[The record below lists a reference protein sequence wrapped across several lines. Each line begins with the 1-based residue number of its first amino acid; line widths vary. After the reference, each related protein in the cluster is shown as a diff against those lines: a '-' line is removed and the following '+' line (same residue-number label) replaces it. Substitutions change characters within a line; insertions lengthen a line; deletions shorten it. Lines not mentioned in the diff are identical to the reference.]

1 MVTDLQANVSVLLVE
16 DNEADSTLFADK
28 LRRSERA
35 QYTVVTTPTLAEAS
49 ETLREHDIDVVVADL
64 GLPDS
69 DGIDTLRRLCAKAP
83 ATPIIV
89 ITGQSATSLGVKAI
103 QEGAQDFL
111 IKDEITTDTVARAIH
126 YAVERSR
133 IQGELEA
140 ARFREEQERE
150 LGSLERLSGTSN
162 TDVAA
167 KVFNVVPLREG
178 APTQFADFVRQYEDL
193 LEDAVERQVM
203 RSDRQVETRLKEM
216 ARRMSRLRVAP
227 RDLVD
232 VHVAALRGKSKAGAP
247 QRSKAISDE
256 GRIVLL
262 ELMGY
267 LASEYRVFAIGR
279 AQPG

>member
-1 MVTDLQANVSVLLVE
+1 MVEDSQANVSVLLVE
-16 DNEADSTLFADK
+16 DSEADSALFAEK
-28 LRRSERA
+28 LNRSERA
-35 QYTVVTTPTLAEAS
+35 DYTLKTSPTLAEAS
-49 ETLREHDIDVVVADL
+49 QALRENRADVVVVDL

-69 DGIDTLRRLCAKAP
+69 DGIETLRRLYAEIP
-83 ATPIIV
+83 SVPIIV
-89 ITGQSATSLGVKAI
+89 ITGQSTSSLGVKAI

-133 IQGELEA
+133 IQAELEA

-150 LGSLERLSGTSN
+150 LGSLARLTVARD

-167 KVFNVVPLREG
+167 RMFNVVPLREG
-178 APTQFADFVRQYEDL
+178 APMQFAEFVRDYEDL
-193 LEDAVERQVM
+193 LEDAVEQQLM
-203 RSDRQVETRLKEM
+203 RTDRRVEPRLKEM

-232 VHVAALRGKSKAGAP
+232 VHIAALKSKSTAGAP
-247 QRSKAISDE
+247 QRIKAMSDE

-267 LASEYRVFAIGR
+267 LASEYRIFAIGR